1 LEGKHG
7 DAERVLRETAAMPGA
22 GTYTRASLGYALAR
36 AGQRD
41 EALTLLAELE
51 THAAIGYVSPVAFA
65 TILLGLGDV
74 ERAIDW
80 AERAYDDRRGWLA
93 YVNVNPIMDPMR
105 GHPRFEA
112 LVRRMN
118 L

>member
-1 LEGKHG
+1 M
-7 DAERVLRETAAMPGA
+7 RETAAMPGA
-22 GTYTRASLGYALAR
+22 GTYTSASLGYVLAR

-41 EALTLLAELE
+41 EALRLLAELE
-51 THAAIGYVSPVAFA
+51 AHAAIGYVSPGAFA

-74 ERAIDW
+74 EKAIDW

-93 YVNVNPIMDPMR
+93 YVNVNPLMDPVR

>member
-1 LEGKHG
+1 M
-7 DAERVLRETAAMPGA
+7 VVIVP
-22 GTYTRASLGYALAR
+22 LAR
-36 AGQRD
+36 SITLA
-41 EALTLLAELE
+41 LLAELE
-51 THAAIGYVSPVAFA
+51 SHAAVGYVSPVAFA
-65 TILLGLGDV
+65 TILLGLGEV

-80 AERAYDDRRGWLA
+80 SERAYDDRRGWLA
-93 YVNVNPIMDPMR
+93 YVNVNPLMDPMR